1 MRDGAEA
8 YCTGAWLTIS
18 VRYAQ
23 FVQYSAPLERPA
35 ETITLST
42 GSWQKYAATH
52 LKQVKAWLLM
62 PMLEVQQQHVVLGW
76 SMLAN
81 PVI

>member
-1 MRDGAEA
+1 
-8 YCTGAWLTIS
+8 
-18 VRYAQ
+18 
-23 FVQYSAPLERPA
+23 
-35 ETITLST
+35 LST